1 MCRPHREVEV
11 LAQESGLAVYQCRR
25 GCLHLRVHGVTL
37 TLQPEEFHQLAML
50 VCDADIRL
58 ATRDAV
64 RECATH

>member
-11 LAQESGLAVYQCRR
+11 LAKESGLAVYQCRH
-25 GCLHLRVHGVTL
+25 GCLHLRAHGVTL

-50 VCDADIRL
+50 VCDAYIRL
-58 ATRDAV
+58 VTRDAV